1 MTIATIKAN
10 IEAKKLEI
18 KEKQAEMDNFEITVS
33 EREYDD
39 FLNDCYEEVE
49 ICGQTYAPAY
59 ALKMVDEIS
68 YNTGK
73 SDYEGSQEKEENE
86 DYKELMED
94 LETLESE
101 LEDLES
107 ELEEAEENEE

>member
-10 IEAKKLEI
+10 IVSKTAEI
-18 KEKQAEMDNFEITVS
+18 KAKQAEMDNFEITVS

-49 ICGQTYAPAY
+49 ICGQTYAAAY
-59 ALKMVDEIS
+59 ALKMVDEVS

-73 SDYEGSQEKEENE
+73 SDYEDSLEKEEND
-86 DYKELMED
+86 DYKELAEE
-94 LETLESE
+94 LEELESE
-101 LEDLES
+101 LEGLEN
-107 ELEEAEENEE
+107 ELEEAEENE